1 MVRFGKLHRY
11 NVDPNKP
18 LPTLHAISTG
28 GGVARGVAN
37 SYGYLGTFT
46 DRNELL
52 VPIKY
57 EEYTVVNDGNLPCWI
72 KILRGNGQIVWMFAK
87 PAFFE
92 EVIET

>member
-18 LPTLHAISTG
+18 LPTLHSISTG
-28 GGVARGVAN
+28 AN
-37 SYGYLGTFT
+37 TGFLGMFT

-52 VPIKY
+52 VPIKC
-57 EEYTVVNDGNLPCWI
+57 EEYTVVKDENLPCWI
-72 KILRGNGQIVWMFAK
+72 KVLRGNGQIVWMFAK

>member
-28 GGVARGVAN
+28 GGVAN

-57 EEYTVVNDGNLPCWI
+57 EEYTVVKDENLPCWI